1 MSVSTRNAPPSDPAA
16 SCVPFSGL
24 GQAMRAVKAVAMS
37 YRPRWEEGAAAVRP
51 VPTCPAGAY
60 GYALQCRLCRETR
73 AG

>member
-37 YRPRWEEGAAAVRP
+37 YSPCWEEEPAAMRP
-51 VPTCPAGAY
+51 VPYRPAGAY